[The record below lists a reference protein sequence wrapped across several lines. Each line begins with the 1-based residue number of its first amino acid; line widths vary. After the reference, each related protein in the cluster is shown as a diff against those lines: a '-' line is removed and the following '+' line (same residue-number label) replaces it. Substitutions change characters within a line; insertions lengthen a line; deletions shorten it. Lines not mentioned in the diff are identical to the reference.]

1 MPKNID
7 SLGYLASAGSG
18 KTFSLSARYISLL
31 FLGAEPSS
39 ILCATFTNKAVS
51 EMKQRIIE
59 SLINLERNQPLLEE
73 VSRVTAISKGEL
85 LKRQSEILD
94 NFLKSPKFIMT
105 LDSFFS
111 SILRSSSLYIGI
123 EPDFTTKELGDE
135 KREKFFLEEIERASL
150 FDSLVKL
157 SIDIE
162 DMRFLKAI

>member
-1 MPKNID
+1 
-7 SLGYLASAGSG
+7 
-18 KTFSLSARYISLL
+18 
-31 FLGAEPSS
+31 
-39 ILCATFTNKAVS
+39 
-51 EMKQRIIE
+51 
-59 SLINLERNQPLLEE
+59 
-73 VSRVTAISKGEL
+73 
-85 LKRQSEILD
+85 
-94 NFLKSPKFIMT
+94 MT

-162 DMRFLKAI
+162 DMRFLKLFNLMQDFYRIEPILPKKSYSPKSLIEIEREIDS